1 MTDSANV
8 KSIEALHFFRA
19 SVLKFQENVRL
30 SVSALEMQLLKM
42 MGWLERDRP
51 NFWKREIEKC
61 YREMGE
67 ARVRLHK
74 CQMRRV
80 GDFRPTCFE
89 ERKDHEKSK
98 KDLEFAQKQIPVVKY
113 WNVCAHHEANEYHG
127 RTSQLT
133 QMLERDIPE
142 LLALMNQA
150 IDRLEAYNNVQVPG
164 AAVTDLPDT
173 VEAVDSSPPTAAS
186 AAADEPATGE
196 IVPDGQS
203 TKATPASET
212 PETA

>member
-1 MTDSANV
+1 MTDSADV
-8 KSIEALHFFRA
+8 KSIETLHYFRA
-19 SVLKFQENVRL
+19 SVVKFQENARL
-30 SVSALEMQLLKM
+30 CVSALEMQLLKVL
-42 MGWLERDRP
+42 GWLERDRP

-89 ERKDHEKSK
+89 ERKDLEKSK
-98 KDLEFAQKQIPVVKY
+98 KELEFAQKQIPVVKY
-113 WNVCAHHEANEYHG
+113 WRINATHEANEYHG

-142 LLALMNQA
+142 LLALLNHA
-150 IDRLEAYNNVQVPG
+150 IDRLEAYNNLQVPG
-164 AAVTDLPDT
+164 AAQSQLSDTSAQIEFGVPNAATTATDDST
-173 VEAVDSSPPTAAS
+173 SDDHTAEAEPTQRPPKT
-186 AAADEPATGE
+186 E
-196 IVPDGQS
+196 
-203 TKATPASET
+203 
-212 PETA
+212 